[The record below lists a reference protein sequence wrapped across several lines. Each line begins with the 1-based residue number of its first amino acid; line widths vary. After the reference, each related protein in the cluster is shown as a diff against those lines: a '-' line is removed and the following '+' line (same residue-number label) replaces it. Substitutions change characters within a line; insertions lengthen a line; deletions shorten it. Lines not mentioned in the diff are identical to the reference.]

1 MKLRHACV
9 GDVRSIG
16 LFAAIELVK
25 DKNTKEM
32 LSPFNKPLSSTM
44 EKVKQYIL
52 DNGVF
57 LYTHFNVLLII
68 PPLIITDEE
77 LTKGLGIIDQA
88 LNIADSEI

>member
-1 MKLRHACV
+1 
-9 GDVRSIG
+9 
-16 LFAAIELVK
+16 
-25 DKNTKEM
+25 M